1 MAIKFSHM
9 GKLLFYL
16 KIGFFLLFFQ
26 IKRCL
31 LVKMNTGKQ
40 CFAFGRLGMKEPA
53 WFSLLRQPEKRSQTA
68 RQKWF

>member
-1 MAIKFSHM
+1 LGFSYC
-9 GKLLFYL
+9 FS
-16 KIGFFLLFFQ
+16 Q

-31 LVKMNTGKQ
+31 LVQMNTGKQ